1 MTDAW
6 DRIDAEELRRR
17 GSLKWTATDA
27 DIAAWVAESDFGT
40 ATPIVAA
47 ATRAMAAGLTGY
59 LPPAVERDLAAACAT
74 WHEAQY
80 GWPVDPRR
88 IHPVGDVLEAFRIT
102 VEYFSAPGSA
112 VVLPTPAY
120 MPFVTIP
127 RSWGRDVVEVPMPS
141 VDGRS
146 HLDLEAIDEALA
158 SGGGLL
164 VLVNPH
170 NPTGRVLEP
179 SELAAMAEVVEAR
192 HARVFAD
199 EIHAPLV
206 HQGRQHVPYASVSAA
221 AAGHTVTATSA
232 SKAWNIPGLKCA
244 QVLLGNDDDEAV
256 WRSARP
262 SEGASTV
269 GAVANT
275 AAYRDG
281 RPWLTDL
288 LTYVDRNRHA
298 LAETLPDDVGY
309 RPPEGTYLA
318 WLDLRAALD
327 AHPDAP
333 EWRVTPPGELGRW
346 IQGRAGLAVTDG
358 ARCGEAGRG
367 FVRVNLAMPRPLV
380 HEAGRRLA
388 ACLGG

>member
-6 DRIDAEELRRR
+6 DLLDADELRRR

-40 ATPIVAA
+40 AAPIVTA
-47 ATRAMAAGLTGY
+47 ATRAMETGLTGY
-59 LPPAVERDLAAACAT
+59 LPPAVEDDLAAACAA

-80 GWPVDPRR
+80 DWTVPPGN
-88 IHPVGDVLEAFRIT
+88 IHAVGDVIEAFRIA
-102 VEYFSAPGSA
+102 VERFSAPGSA

-146 HLDLEAIDEALA
+146 HLDLEAIDAALA

-170 NPTGRVLEP
+170 NPTGRVLEH
-179 SELAAMAEVVEAR
+179 SELTAVAEVVESR
-192 HARVFAD
+192 GARVFAD

-206 HQGRQHVPYASVSAA
+206 HPGRRHVPYASVSAA
-221 AAGHTVTATSA
+221 AAGHTITATSA
-232 SKAWNIPGLKCA
+232 SKAWNIPGLRCA
-244 QVLLGNDDDEAV
+244 QVLIGNDDDEAV
-256 WRSARP
+256 WRRVRP

-269 GAVANT
+269 GAVANA

-281 RPWLTDL
+281 RPWLRDL
-288 LTYVDRNRHA
+288 VAYVDGNRHA
-298 LAETLPDDVGY
+298 LAETLPGSVGY

-327 AHPDAP
+327 AHPEAP
-333 EWRVTPPGELGRW
+333 AWRVAPPGELGRW
-346 IQGRAGLAVTDG
+346 IRGRAGLAVTDG

-380 HEAGRRLA
+380 REAGRRLA
-388 ACLGG
+388 DCLDG